1 MDTKIWKTTI
11 IKNEEILNQYEF
23 LTAAFCAIL
32 ESELTL
38 TDKQVSGAYEISAH
52 LKELTRQQNRQD

>member
-1 MDTKIWKTTI
+1 MKNNNL
-11 IKNEEILNQYEF
+11 KNEEILNQYEF

-38 TDKQVSGAYEISAH
+38 TDKQLSGAYEISAH
-52 LKELTRQQNRQD
+52 LKRQTQAAQQRE